1 MGRPPAHVRLGRGS
15 HRLSARERRG
25 GDTLLDDWADKC
37 SLWTPPRYRANCSS
51 TRPPSMTA
59 PACLATLDII
69 PSDELGLRPSGDSG
83 TRSTTSRPPET
94 SRRRGSPQR
103 TSTVVAAGSL
113 PLVRPK
119 PRSWLVTECGTVGL
133 SAASLPSDSHAAP
146 GTHFDLGCL
155 ESRLRHYP
163 DQYLAA
169 NILKGIRLDGDVEL
183 QSVWVP
189 LLTSLPSGHA
199 SVGEELRRLR
209 PLGWYSSA
217 PTSPSGPCT
226 SAARERRRESLKPD
240 RFRRTTEGN
249 GPRAP
254 TFVAP
259 GLQAISI
266 RESFRI
272 YRMPQHFLRDVVPN
286 SRLAPRPRS
295 SPPPARGAQ
304 TAASCRRARH
314 RHLRSR
320 RPPAQPAYL
329 RLRGRRRRLL

>member
-1 MGRPPAHVRLGRGS
+1 MDG
-15 HRLSARERRG
+15 
-25 GDTLLDDWADKC
+25 WADKC

-59 PACLATLDII
+59 PACLAILDII

-209 PLGWYSSA
+209 PLGWYEFCSNL
-217 PTSPSGPCT
+217 PFWPMYLSGQGATARKLKAGPLPAHHRRQR
-226 SAARERRRESLKPD
+226 AARPHL
-240 RFRRTTEGN
+240 
-249 GPRAP
+249 
-254 TFVAP
+254 
-259 GLQAISI
+259 
-266 RESFRI
+266 
-272 YRMPQHFLRDVVPN
+272 
-286 SRLAPRPRS
+286 
-295 SPPPARGAQ
+295 
-304 TAASCRRARH
+304 RRARPPG
-314 RHLRSR
+314 HLHPRVVPHLPHAPALPARR
-320 RPPAQPAYL
+320 RPEFETGPAPAVL
-329 RLRGRRRRLL
+329 ASSGSRSANCR

>member
-1 MGRPPAHVRLGRGS
+1 MWDCR
-15 HRLSARERRG
+15 
-25 GDTLLDDWADKC
+25 
-37 SLWTPPRYRANCSS
+37 
-51 TRPPSMTA
+51 
-59 PACLATLDII
+59 
-69 PSDELGLRPSGDSG
+69 
-83 TRSTTSRPPET
+83 
-94 SRRRGSPQR
+94 PQR
-103 TSTVVAAGSL
+103 
-113 PLVRPK
+113 RI
-119 PRSWLVTECGTVGL
+119 
-133 SAASLPSDSHAAP
+133 PSDSHAAP

-209 PLGWYSSA
+209 PLGWYEFCSNL
-217 PTSPSGPCT
+217 PFWPMYLSGQGAT
-226 SAARERRRESLKPD
+226 ARKLKPD

-254 TFVAP
+254 TFDAP

-272 YRMPQHFLRDVVPN
+272 YHMPQHFLRDVVPN

-295 SPPPARGAQ
+295 SPPPAQGAQ

-320 RPPAQPAYL
+320 RPPARRAYL
-329 RLRGRRRRLL
+329 RL